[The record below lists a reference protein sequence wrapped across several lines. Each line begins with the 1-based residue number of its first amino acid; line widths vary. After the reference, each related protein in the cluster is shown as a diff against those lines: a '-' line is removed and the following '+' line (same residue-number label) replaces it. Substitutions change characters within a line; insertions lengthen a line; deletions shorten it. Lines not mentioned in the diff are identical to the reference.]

1 MLLPDFDE
9 EFAAEAG
16 FDGLLAGH
24 DAFAGGNEDETAAG
38 FDLRDF
44 VGSYVDAAARFRN
57 LLDFVNGGNFAG
69 FGDGNV
75 KDVTRSVVDELEVSE
90 IAGVFERFDNGN
102 FELTGREIDFVLPY
116 HQAVADS
123 R

>member
-9 EFAAEAG
+9 EFSAEAG

-24 DAFAGGNEDETAAG
+24 DTFAGGNEDETTAG

-57 LLDFVNGGNFAG
+57 LLDFVNGGNLAS
-69 FGDGNV
+69 FGDGHM
-75 KDVTRSVVDELEVSE
+75 KDIARSVVDEFEVGE
-90 IAGVFERFDNGN
+90 VAGLFEGFDDGD
-102 FELTGREIDFVLPY
+102 FEL
-116 HQAVADS
+116 
-123 R
+123 